1 MADETL
7 RETLEAAYEEVGTT
21 PAPAAP
27 EETGRP
33 ETDAPEP
40 VRDTAPTERPEAD
53 TKPASEPTGERK
65 RGPDGKFLKKS
76 AEVQPETATPVQP
89 EVIPETKP
97 EETTTTEPRPSVR
110 APESW
115 KPQARE
121 HWAKLPADVQQEV
134 ARREREITITL
145 QQTAQQRKLAEHFTE
160 SIRPFEAMI
169 RAENRDPVTAA
180 SELFATAAMLR
191 MGTPVQ
197 KAQLVANMVKNF
209 GISIDALDAALVG
222 EQIPDEDSKLQRL
235 LDQRL
240 QPVNEFINEVKSLK
254 QQRMESAGA
263 EVQTEIQRFAED
275 PSNEFFEDVR
285 NDMAD
290 LMEVASRSGRK
301 ITLKQAYDRAVALNP
316 EISQLLE
323 QRKAAEVAKKRAAAS
338 SLPGSPPP
346 QGGPKPGSGSLRDDL
361 ENAFAIV
368 ANR

>member
-1 MADETL
+1 MGDETL
-7 RETLEAAYEEVGTT
+7 RETLEAAYAEVGTES

-40 VRDTAPTERPEAD
+40 VRDTAPTEESATD
-53 TKPASEPTGERK
+53 AKPAAEPSGERK
-65 RGPDGKFLKKS
+65 RGPDGKFLKTK
-76 AEVQPETATPVQP
+76 AEIQAETAKPDQP
-89 EVIPETKP
+89 TEAIEAKPDEPPPES
-97 EETTTTEPRPSVR
+97 RPTAK

-115 KPQARE
+115 KPIARE

-134 ARREREITITL
+134 VRREREITLTL

-191 MGTPVQ
+191 MGSPVQ

-209 GISIDALDAALVG
+209 GIPVEALDAALVG

-240 QPVNEFINEVKSLK
+240 APVNEFITEVKSLK
-254 QQRMESAGA
+254 QQRQEKAGS
-263 EVQTEIQRFAED
+263 EVMSEIEQFSQNPA
-275 PSNEFFEDVR
+275 NEFFDDVR
-285 NDMAD
+285 EEMAD
-290 LMEVASRSGRK
+290 LMEFASKRGRPL
-301 ITLKQAYDRAVALNP
+301 TLKQAYDKATALNP
-316 EISQLLE
+316 EISKVLE
-323 QRKAAEVAKKRAAAS
+323 QRKAADIAKKREAAAS
-338 SLPGSPPP
+338 LPSSPPP
-346 QGGPKPGSGSLRDDL
+346 QSGAKPGNGSLRDDL